1 MTRRIVYG
9 ISLWVFLGAAACTI
23 ASIALPNWISYSS
36 PTDGSDPIRV
46 TYGLHKRCSSIT
58 GKCTPFPEYE
68 DCHGDDRWFCSIWRS
83 TGFFM
88 NFSIVLQLACVIAYL
103 TVLVGGRS
111 SREAGW
117 KMVAGLLSI
126 VALGEIISM
135 AMVVCGLTM
144 LMQYA
149 LITDGYTGVS
159 VRARQPILRRLGAG
173 QVLRSVHRQLGG
185 AAPQCC
191 WCGRRC
197 DVSAAPRRL

>member
-9 ISLWVFLGAAACTI
+9 VSLWVFLAAAALTI
-23 ASIALPNWISYSS
+23 SAVVLPNWISYSS

-46 TYGLHKRCSSIT
+46 TYGLHRRCSSIT

-68 DCHGDDRWFCSIWRS
+68 DCHGDDWWFCSIWRS

-88 NFSIVLQLACVIAYL
+88 NLSIVVELACVIAYL

-126 VALGEIISM
+126 VAVGQIISM
-135 AMVVCGLTM
+135 ALVAYAFEHDNRFFVGWELDRSFVLCTVSWVVL
-144 LMQYA
+144 LVNA
-149 LITDGYTGVS
+149 AGV
-159 VRARQPILRRLGAG
+159 VAAAFLLPPQDDYEPI
-173 QVLRSVHRQLGG
+173 
-185 AAPQCC
+185 P
-191 WCGRRC
+191 
-197 DVSAAPRRL
+197 DPR